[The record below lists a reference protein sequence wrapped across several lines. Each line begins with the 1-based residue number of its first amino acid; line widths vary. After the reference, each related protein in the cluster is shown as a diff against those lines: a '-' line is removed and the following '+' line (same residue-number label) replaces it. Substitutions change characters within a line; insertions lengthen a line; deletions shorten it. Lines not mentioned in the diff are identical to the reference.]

1 MITINI
7 TSRPNLPTSRTR
19 RGREGGHHPRP
30 PRDARRE
37 VIFAPSRGRL
47 GKGYLNGPGRD
58 ARSAIIFAPLGRE
71 PAAPER
77 TKRRRRRR
85 KKRRRYIGGN
95 RATGL
100 RATGLRRVPRL
111 RACLGVSV
119 PLPPHPPPLL
129 LIPSLPCPSHPL
141 SSLTCPLFPRSPS
154 FPQLHL
160 PSSILLLPRA
170 YIVVASMKPM
180 GGGSSM

>member
-119 PLPPHPPPLL
+119 PLPPHPPP
-129 LIPSLPCPSHPL
+129 
-141 SSLTCPLFPRSPS
+141 SSSSPLFPVPPIPSPPS
-154 FPQLHL
+154 RALSSPDPPPSLSYIFHP
-160 PSSILLLPRA
+160 PSS
-170 YIVVASMKPM
+170 
-180 GGGSSM
+180 SSPEPTSSSRP